1 MYRHARTIGIVL
13 AGIGVAILIS
23 FAAVALW
30 SNVPDFRKALLLYER
45 NSGNSMYQL
54 QFFVATSELV
64 FVIGGAIVGAL
75 VALNGVSWIALAAAV
90 SALEQDRRGGVR

>member
-1 MYRHARTIGIVL
+1 VYRHARTIGIVL

-90 SALEQDRRGGVR
+90 SALEQDRPGGMR

>member
-1 MYRHARTIGIVL
+1 MYRHAHDWHRPRRHRGGDL
-13 AGIGVAILIS
+13 DR

-54 QFFVATSELV
+54 QFFVATQLV
-64 FVIGGAIVGAL
+64 FVIGGAIV
-75 VALNGVSWIALAAAV
+75 
-90 SALEQDRRGGVR
+90 SALMT

>member
-13 AGIGVAILIS
+13 AAIGVAILIS
-23 FAAVALW
+23 FSAVGIW
-30 SNVPDFRKALLLYER
+30 SNVPDFQKALMLYQR
-45 NSGNSMYQL
+45 NVGNSMYQI

-75 VALNGVSWIALAAAV
+75 VALNGLGWIALGAV
-90 SALEQDRRGGVR
+90 VAALERDRGGAR

>member
-90 SALEQDRRGGVR
+90 SALEQDRPGGMR

>member
-1 MYRHARTIGIVL
+1 VYRHARTIGIVL

-30 SNVPDFRKALLLYER
+30 SNVPDFRKALMLYER

-64 FVIGGAIVGAL
+64 FVIGGALIGAL
-75 VALNGVSWIALAAAV
+75 VALNGLSWMALAGAV
-90 SALEQDRRGGVR
+90 TALERDRRGGER